1 MCSTYIYENRCLP
14 NIRGKYQ
21 AVNLITIAYH
31 VIMANHYGQIVE
43 KVIRRDGHSISDVSR
58 LMKVNRRSVYNWFNQ
73 PNLRPEII
81 YRIGRII
88 KHDFSVD
95 LPHVFKSEDFAFE
108 NKKYHHPES
117 FQAEPALKDGDYWK
131 KKYTELLKSY
141 KLLAKDKV
149 DIAI

>member
-108 NKKYHHPES
+108 NKS
-117 FQAEPALKDGDYWK
+117 IIIQNLSRRSQ
-131 KKYTELLKSY
+131 LLKTVITGKKSTPNCSR
-141 KLLAKDKV
+141 
-149 DIAI
+149 AISCWQRTRWT